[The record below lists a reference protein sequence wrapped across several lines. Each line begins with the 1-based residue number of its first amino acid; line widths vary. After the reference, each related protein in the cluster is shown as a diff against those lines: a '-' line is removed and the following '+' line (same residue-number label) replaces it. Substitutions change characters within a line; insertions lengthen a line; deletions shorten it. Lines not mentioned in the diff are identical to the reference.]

1 MNICAF
7 STQATKRGREKGVNR
22 YSPLSLCGARK
33 TLRAYADPCVF
44 RPLQKTCNAFI
55 CPRQRHYTFTTALR
69 RKGGECRPDAKL
81 KLKEKPPDFWKAFAY
96 NTMLLFLVTICCYD
110 LFVIVYVAPFLKQQ
124 TEIYVSFLIISVM
137 VLFL

>member
-1 MNICAF
+1 MDYYQEYRSIQHPSN
-7 STQATKRGREKGVNR
+7 E
-22 YSPLSLCGARK
+22 
-33 TLRAYADPCVF
+33 
-44 RPLQKTCNAFI
+44 
-55 CPRQRHYTFTTALR
+55 LR

-137 VLFL
+137 VVPVKKSRHEK